1 MANPFPKPISK
12 TPIKTL
18 IDAEW
23 EDLNKL
29 TAKESRSLERRLRK
43 VAEKRLET
51 IEKHGS
57 YSPAASAYLPNGLPK
72 LSKPSDSRQL
82 SMHNIA
88 QLKTFLGAQS
98 STLTGI
104 RKITKETEKR
114 IFGADNKGS
123 PLYHFASPED
133 EKRFWK
139 AYDEFLHQNP
149 LFGLE
154 STRVQQF
161 LGSLDFWKY
170 RDYDASDFTALLDK
184 LNSGDKTPFQRI
196 LAGSEGWG
204 EFKWGS

>member
-1 MANPFPKPISK
+1 MANPFSKPISK

-18 IDAEW
+18 IDADW

-51 IEKHGS
+51 IEIHGL
-57 YSPAASAYLPNGLPK
+57 YSPAASAYLPSGLPAM
-72 LSKPSDSRQL
+72 SKASDSRQL

-104 RKITKETEKR
+104 RKITKDTEKR
-114 IFGADNKGS
+114 IFGTDKKGR
-123 PLYHFASPED
+123 PLQHFSSTEE

-149 LFGLE
+149 VFGLQSE
-154 STRVQQF
+154 RVQQF
-161 LGSLDFWKY
+161 LGRESFWKY
-170 RDYDASDFTALLDK
+170 RDFTASDFDNLVSRLLNDDAKVDIRATAAFDFA
-184 LNSGDKTPFQRI
+184 DWI
-196 LAGSEGWG
+196 
-204 EFKWGS
+204 